1 MRGRIY
7 RSGVALS
14 LMAGT
19 AVLTML
25 LADRGGG
32 SVAFAALTQSWPEW
46 ARYVASGV
54 GGYLLGSIPFGF
66 IVVGMLRERDITA
79 EGSGRTGGTNA
90 MRAGGLGAGALTVV
104 GDIGKGLAAV
114 ALARAVLPGLP
125 WAEVLAG
132 WGAVLGHNASI
143 YIGFRGGAGSGPNMG
158 VAGPFW
164 PPSLIFTLACLPF
177 SLFVIGYASVG
188 SLLIA
193 AVIIAIFVLRAAVGQ
208 GPVEYIWYGIGA
220 MALVVYA
227 LRPNIDRLVQ
237 GKEKRVGLPGR
248 WNKAGHENPPLQ
260 GR

>member
-14 LMAGT
+14 LIAST
-19 AVLTML
+19 VALTML
-25 LADRGGG
+25 LAEQGGG
-32 SVAFAALTQSWPEW
+32 QAALAALTQSLPEW
-46 ARYVASGV
+46 ARMAASAL

-66 IVVGMLRERDITA
+66 IMVGMLRERDITT

-90 MRAGGLGAGALTVV
+90 MRAGGMGAGALTVV
-104 GDIGKGLAAV
+104 GDIGKGMAAIQLAH
-114 ALARAVLPGLP
+114 AVLPGSP

-158 VAGPFW
+158 VAGAFW
-164 PPSLIFTLACLPF
+164 PPSLIFTLVCLPF

-193 AVIIAIFVLRAAVGQ
+193 AVIIAIFVLRAALGQ

-220 MALVVYA
+220 MTLVAYA
-227 LRPNIDRLVQ
+227 LRPNIERLIK
-237 GKEKRVGLPGR
+237 GTEKRVGLPAQGQ
-248 WNKAGHENPPLQ
+248 HPPVQ
-260 GR
+260 GQ